1 MVYPDEENA
10 NAFDVYF
17 EFYPFD
23 PEIIYQHYADLKTES
38 RSDFMAFVYF
48 KENIFRPSVEG
59 YSRPTLITTI
69 A

>member
-1 MVYPDEENA
+1 MVYPDGENA